1 MVHRDVFLPR
11 EQLAS
16 ASEDGLVR
24 WQTPRSASCGSG
36 ARPQSAEWQRTGLL
50 RLQRQSDGW
59 LLRRIAAY
67 LPGETH
73 EEGRSPALH
82 AEINKLQHER
92 KPGDKELLSA
102 EQRELLKSF
111 RKKEVEAKK
120 ALQTARKQLRK
131 DVDSLENRVMLV
143 NIGLMPLLVAIGG
156 LAYAFLRRRS

>member
-1 MVHRDVFLPR
+1 M
-11 EQLAS
+11 
-16 ASEDGLVR
+16 
-24 WQTPRSASCGSG
+24 
-36 ARPQSAEWQRTGLL
+36 
-50 RLQRQSDGW
+50 
-59 LLRRIAAY
+59 
-67 LPGETH
+67 
-73 EEGRSPALH
+73 
-82 AEINKLQHER
+82 
-92 KPGDKELLSA
+92 SA